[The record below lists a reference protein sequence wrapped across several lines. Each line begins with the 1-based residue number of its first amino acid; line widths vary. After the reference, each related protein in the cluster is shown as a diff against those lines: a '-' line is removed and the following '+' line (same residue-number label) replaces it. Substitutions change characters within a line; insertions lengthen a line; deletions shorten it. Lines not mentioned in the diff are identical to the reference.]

1 MRGSKLSS
9 GSSKD
14 VSARFRKRLPHWL
27 IYPIL
32 TAILVTVLSP
42 LPVKGEDIE
51 LAPDREKTYQIS
63 FQGNAALSETAL
75 RNAAAQ
81 ELKAFERQGQR
92 RSDVDDAAFQME
104 IAYRKAGYAFAQ
116 VDYRTERVGGRQVVT
131 FSISEGPRIIVKKID
146 IAGTAGIDAEKLITF
161 FEGEK
166 TGAFGQGKLLF
177 IKSNIQSAISQI
189 REFYISQGYL
199 QAVVEPPRIS
209 FSEDRTQATVTI
221 QVREG
226 LRYTIR
232 DVRFQ
237 GDLLADAEDPLR
249 KQRGE
254 LVGKPYFRR
263 RKLVLQSRVIEVY
276 GNLGYPNAV
285 VEIEETQGHEPRAV
299 VLVAAIDKG
308 PLVTISD
315 TVVRGNEKTREK
327 FIRSRLSVK
336 PGDRFDLEKQNQS
349 FRQLYQTG
357 LFQKV
362 DVRLEERE
370 GTDSWPLVVDVK
382 EAPSRELYVEPG
394 WGSYEKLRLRAG
406 FLEKNLFGT
415 GRMGSMDVSGSI
427 KARGLVATLS
437 DPWFLNTDVKADL
450 PAYYSQRE
458 EPSFTRKDAGASMQF
473 SKSLSKHLSVNAGY
487 GFRITELTDLA
498 PDAAEAD
505 IPRDYDLAAVNFQ
518 TTYDTRNDLFFPT
531 HGQKA
536 FISLEH
542 ADRVLG
548 GEITFSR
555 ITGGMRFFMSL
566 ARNTILGMRYGT
578 GLIIPGPD
586 DYNLPVSERFFNG
599 GENTVRS
606 FRQSELGPRDG
617 SGDPAGGLAF
627 NVINVELRQRLM
639 GNLTGTVF
647 FDYGNVSPN
656 RTRSELGLP
665 PYESRSGI
673 LSDTFEQYFKD
684 FRPGVGCGIQYL
696 LPVGA
701 ARIDFAVNPDRD
713 KTRGEDL
720 YAVHFSVGMAF

>member
-1 MRGSKLSS
+1 LSS
-9 GSSKD
+9 GSSKEIS
-14 VSARFRKRLPHWL
+14 VRFRKRLQHRL

-42 LPVKGEDIE
+42 LSVKGEDIE
-51 LAPDREKTYQIS
+51 LALDREKAYQIS

-75 RNAAAQ
+75 RNAAVQ
-81 ELKAFERQGQR
+81 ELKAFDQQGHR
-92 RSDVDDAAFQME
+92 RSNVDDAAFQME

-116 VDYRTERVGGRQVVT
+116 VDYRTERVRGMQVVT
-131 FSISEGPRIIVKKID
+131 FNISEGTRVIIKKID
-146 IAGTAGIDAEKLITF
+146 IIGTAGIDAEKLIPF

-199 QAVVEPPRIS
+199 QAVVEPPKIS

-221 QVREG
+221 QMQEG
-226 LRYTIR
+226 LRYMIR
-232 DVRFQ
+232 DVRFR
-237 GDLLADAEDPLR
+237 GDLLAAAEDPLR

-254 LVGKPYFRR
+254 LVDKPYFRR
-263 RKLVLQSRVIEVY
+263 QKLILQSRVIKVY
-276 GNLGYPNAV
+276 GNLGYPKAV
-285 VEIEETQGHEPRAV
+285 VEIEEKQGHEPGAV
-299 VLVAAIDKG
+299 VIVAAIDKG

-315 TVVRGNEKTREK
+315 IVVQGNEKTREK
-327 FIRSRLSVK
+327 FIRSRLPVK
-336 PGDRFDLEKQNQS
+336 PGDRFDLEKQNLS
-349 FRQLYQTG
+349 FRQLYRTG

-370 GTDSWPLVVDVK
+370 GTDSWSLVVDVK

-394 WGSYEKLRLRAG
+394 WGSYEKLRLGAG
-406 FLEKNLFGT
+406 FVEKNLFGT
-415 GRMGSMDVSGSI
+415 GRMGSLDVSGSI
-427 KARGLVATLS
+427 KARGLIATLS

-450 PAYYSQRE
+450 PAYYSRRE
-458 EPSFTRKDAGASMQF
+458 ETSFTRKDMGASIQF
-473 SKSLSKHLSVNAGY
+473 SKSLSNHLRVNAGY
-487 GFRITELTDLA
+487 GFRMTELTDIS
-498 PDAAEAD
+498 PDVAEAD
-505 IPRDYDLAAVNFQ
+505 IPKNYDLAVVNFQ

-531 HGQKA
+531 RGQRA
-536 FISLEH
+536 FISIEH

-548 GEITFSR
+548 GEISFSR
-555 ITGGMRFFMSL
+555 VTGGMRFFMSL
-566 ARNTILGMRYGT
+566 ARHTILGLRYSA
-578 GLIIPGPD
+578 GLIIPGSD

-606 FRQSELGPRDG
+606 FRHSELGPIDG

-639 GNLTGTVF
+639 SNLTGTVF

-665 PYESRSGI
+665 PYESRSEI

-684 FRPGVGCGIQYL
+684 FRPSVGCGIQYL